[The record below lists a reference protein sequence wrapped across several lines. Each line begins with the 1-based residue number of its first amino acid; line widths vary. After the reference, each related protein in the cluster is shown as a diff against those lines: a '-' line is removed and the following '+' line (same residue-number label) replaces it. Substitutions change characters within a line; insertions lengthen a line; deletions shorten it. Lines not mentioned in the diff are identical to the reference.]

1 MKKLCILGCAVFL
14 SLSAAAS
21 AGTLRVGATPAPHA
35 EILAQVKDELKVQGV
50 DLQIVEFTDY
60 VTPNLALSD
69 GELDANYFQHLPYLQ
84 SFCKDRGL
92 DLVSAAAIHVEP
104 MGLFSKK
111 FATLEGLKN
120 GALIAIPND
129 PTNSGRA
136 LLLLQ
141 SAGLI
146 KLAADSGLTA
156 TELDIE
162 ENKHDFKFRSLEAAQ
177 LPRSLDDVDAAVI
190 NGNYAIPAGL
200 NPAKNALLVEGSGSP
215 YANVVAVKAGNENNA
230 DVQALIKALQS
241 DKISKFILD
250 SYAGGVLPAFGGP
263 AK

>member
-1 MKKLCILGCAVFL
+1 
-14 SLSAAAS
+14 
-21 AGTLRVGATPAPHA
+21 
-35 EILAQVKDELKVQGV
+35 
-50 DLQIVEFTDY
+50 
-60 VTPNLALSD
+60 
-69 GELDANYFQHLPYLQ
+69 
-84 SFCKDRGL
+84 
-92 DLVSAAAIHVEP
+92 

-111 FATLEGLKN
+111 FATFEELKD

-129 PTNSGRA
+129 PTNCGRA

-146 KLAADSGLTA
+146 KLASDSGLTA

-190 NGNYAIPAGL
+190 NGNYAIPAGF
-200 NPAKNALLVEGSGSP
+200 NPAKDALLVEGADSP
-215 YANVVAVKAGNENNA
+215 YANVIAVKAGNENNA

-241 DKISKFILD
+241 DKVSKYILD
-250 SYAGGVLPAFGGP
+250 TYAGGVLPAFGGP

>member
-1 MKKLCILGCAVFL
+1 
-14 SLSAAAS
+14 
-21 AGTLRVGATPAPHA
+21 
-35 EILAQVKDELKVQGV
+35 
-50 DLQIVEFTDY
+50 
-60 VTPNLALSD
+60 
-69 GELDANYFQHLPYLQ
+69 
-84 SFCKDRGL
+84 
-92 DLVSAAAIHVEP
+92 

-111 FATLEGLKN
+111 FATFEELKD

-129 PTNSGRA
+129 PTNCGRA

-146 KLAADSGLTA
+146 KLASDSGLTA

-190 NGNYAIPAGL
+190 NGNYAIPAGF
-200 NPAKNALLVEGSGSP
+200 NPAKDALLVEGADSP
-215 YANVVAVKAGNENNA
+215 YANVIAVKAGNENNA
-230 DVQALIKALQS
+230 DVQALVKALQS
-241 DKISKFILD
+241 DKVSKYILD
-250 SYAGGVLPAFGGP
+250 TYAGGVLPAFGGP